1 MTDTETGSLP
11 KESGISNTLKRYLG
25 PDGVIMVLL
34 VLLAIVGIGITDFSP
49 LLSHWYWL
57 AMVVVTGIAC
67 IVMEW
72 SRARKK
78 GFSATSLVKKEVLIW
93 LSVLVAVNLVY
104 FLFHS
109 GRLDSE
115 NTGLVILLILAL
127 ATFLA
132 GLRQDWR
139 LCLLGVFLGGALI
152 LATYLEEFLW
162 IVLMVVLAAAAGVYF
177 MARFKSAPEE
187 EDR

>member
-25 PDGVIMVLL
+25 PDGVIMILL

-78 GFSATSLVKKEVLIW
+78 GFSATSLVK
-93 LSVLVAVNLVY
+93 
-104 FLFHS
+104 
-109 GRLDSE
+109 
-115 NTGLVILLILAL
+115 
-127 ATFLA
+127 
-132 GLRQDWR
+132 
-139 LCLLGVFLGGALI
+139 
-152 LATYLEEFLW
+152 
-162 IVLMVVLAAAAGVYF
+162 
-177 MARFKSAPEE
+177 
-187 EDR
+187 